1 MLKGEIGMSRVN
13 DRGSVKWTAM
23 MMPEHIE
30 MLKGLK
36 REQIKVQK
44 PIIDEQKQ
52 EEINFQLT
60 MGFKD
65 NLLVEV
71 KYYENGHFLTFKGY
85 IQRLHYEN
93 RFIEVSE
100 GIFNRECLRIRYQ
113 DILDVFI
120 V

>member
-1 MLKGEIGMSRVN
+1 MSSVN
-13 DRGSVKWTAM
+13 DRGSIKWTAM

-30 MLKGLK
+30 MLKDLK
-36 REQIKVQK
+36 KEQIKVKK
-44 PIIDEQKQ
+44 PVIDEQKQ
-52 EEINFQLT
+52 EEINFQLK

-65 NLLVEV
+65 NLLVEI

-85 IQRLHYEN
+85 IQKMNYEN
-93 RFIEVSE
+93 RLIEVTE
-100 GIFNRECLRIRYQ
+100 EIYEREFMRIKYE